1 MSHSQSSFDVPGPSL
16 DVPGRLVDVDWLK
29 VHLHARDLVV
39 LDATVPYSP
48 AGADSALGRERWQ
61 GAHIPTARYADLQ
74 GALSDEDA
82 PFSFAFPAA
91 GKLVPAL
98 QALGVRDGAAVV
110 IYDDFL
116 NMWATRLWWMLRAIG
131 FTNAAVLDGGWKAWI
146 AAGEPVEAGEGAPA
160 PTRQPLSVHPVPSFV
175 DIEAVQAHVS
185 GQRPN
190 EALVCALP
198 EGYFTGQDKVGG
210 RGGHIPGSI
219 NIPAA
224 SLLDAEGK
232 FLAVDALR
240 ARLASLD
247 AASSVAL
254 YCGGGISAT
263 VVAFALG
270 LIGRE
275 DVNVYDGSLEE
286 WNADPS
292 RPLAVAG

>member
-1 MSHSQSSFDVPGPSL
+1 M
-16 DVPGRLVDVDWLK
+16 K
-29 VHLHARDLVV
+29 NHLHARDLVV
-39 LDATVPYSP
+39 LDATVPYGP
-48 AGADSALGRERWQ
+48 AGADGALGRARWRD
-61 GAHIPTARYADLQ
+61 AHIPASRYADLQ
-74 GALSDEDA
+74 GSLSDADA

-91 GKLVPAL
+91 EKLVPAL
-98 QALGVRDGAAVV
+98 QALGVHDGAAVV

-131 FTNAAVLDGGWKAWI
+131 FTNAAVLDGGWKAWV
-146 AAGEPVEAGEGAPA
+146 AAGEPAEAGEGTPA

-175 DIEAVQAHVS
+175 DIEAVQAHVA
-185 GQRPN
+185 GQRQD

-198 EGYFTGQDKVGG
+198 ESYFTGQDKVGG

-224 SLLDAEGK
+224 SLLDAEGR
-232 FLAVDALR
+232 FLAADALR
-240 ARLASLD
+240 AHLARLD
-247 AASSVAL
+247 GASSTTL

-270 LIGRE
+270 LIDRE

-286 WNADPS
+286 WNANPS